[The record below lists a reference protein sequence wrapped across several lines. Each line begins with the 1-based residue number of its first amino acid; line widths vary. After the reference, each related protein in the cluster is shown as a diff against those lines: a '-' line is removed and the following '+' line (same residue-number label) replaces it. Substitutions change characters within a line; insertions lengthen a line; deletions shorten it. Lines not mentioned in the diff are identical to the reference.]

1 MQLQEIFAMQKEL
14 DSHIEQK
21 HGLQEEDLF
30 DRKIL
35 ALLVELGELANETRC
50 FKFWSLKPASD
61 QATILEEFVDGVH
74 FMASLGIE
82 CSFDTI
88 EEVKSE
94 KDDKVTINEQFL
106 NVYEAVHAFRIARSK
121 ETYILMLQAYL
132 FLANLLGFQDEDI
145 KRAYISKNEVNY
157 KRQQTGY

>member
-14 DSHIEQK
+14 DSHIEKQ
-21 HGLQEEDLF
+21 HGLENEDLF

-82 CSFDTI
+82 CSFETI
-88 EEVKSE
+88 DEVKSMT
-94 KDDKVTINEQFL
+94 DDKATINEQFL
-106 NVYEAVHAFRIARSK
+106 KVYEAVHAFRIARSE
-121 ETYILMLQAYL
+121 ETYISMLQAYL
-132 FLANLLGFQDEDI
+132 CLANLLGFQDEDI